1 MASKKKA
8 TEIEKLVVWGSG
20 HLSSSSPKATVTADI
35 FHAMAV
41 QRDPLCNTLMA
52 AAQLYKCTNG
62 KILWHS
68 TAINGRAEQRAS

>member
-35 FHAMAV
+35 FDAMAV

-52 AAQLYKCTNG
+52 AQLYKCTNG
-62 KILWHS
+62 KILWHG
-68 TAINGRAEQRAS
+68 TAINGRAEQRVS